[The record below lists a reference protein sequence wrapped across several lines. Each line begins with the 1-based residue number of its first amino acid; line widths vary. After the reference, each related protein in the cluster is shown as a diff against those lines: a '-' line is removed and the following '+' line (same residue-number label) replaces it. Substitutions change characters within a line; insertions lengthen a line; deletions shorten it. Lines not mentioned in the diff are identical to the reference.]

1 MHPWRARAV
10 VTVVMIILA
19 FVGLILTDTT
29 KTVAWQ
35 YWRGMIVVFAG
46 LCLWL
51 SWYLRRGK
59 HMISALTIWH
69 EVLHWVGLFTAAF
82 LVSVFVG
89 MGIMGRFEAALMM
102 LTLLALTT
110 FLAGIY
116 YETSFIVIG
125 LVLGFFT
132 AGAAFLEEYLYSI
145 LLPATL
151 IVVVI
156 VLWVMHKK
164 HQLSKK

>member
-1 MHPWRARAV
+1 
-10 VTVVMIILA
+10 
-19 FVGLILTDTT
+19 
-29 KTVAWQ
+29 
-35 YWRGMIVVFAG
+35 
-46 LCLWL
+46 
-51 SWYLRRGK
+51 
-59 HMISALTIWH
+59 MISALTIWH